1 MSTKRRKRRV
11 VYRPGDVGKSPQA
24 IAEQGQLPI
33 FDGNPM
39 TTENHDCATAEN
51 LPDGD
56 ATITAVAIETADTA
70 TGPKADDG
78 LAAPAIFESA
88 EVEIPAEAAET
99 TMSLSRPAVVMSD
112 SLGLRL
118 RAAREA
124 KGLTCEAAAH
134 QLRLP
139 ASILQSLE
147 AERFDRIGH
156 AIYLRSYLT
165 KYLQL
170 LDLPLVLA
178 ERVLHE
184 HAAPPPQLVTTG
196 TVSRPRYLFER
207 YSGSALYLIL
217 TGVIVVPAVLLAM
230 RAGFDQNL
238 VRVSPLDTTEI
249 ASPLP
254 QVQDESVPVA
264 HADVSDT
271 ATHATTAPA
280 STAAPFI
287 ASMTPFPAAAAPEAA
302 TGRSEAVANP
312 GEHKLRLN
320 LAEASWVEITSSDGQ
335 KIEYGLLP
343 AGSSRSY
350 DAVKPLDV
358 RIGNANG
365 ATLEVDGKARDIAP
379 YRHSNVAHFRVA
391 DGETS
396 TVAHSG
402 G

>member
-33 FDGNPM
+33 FDGDPM
-39 TTENHDCATAEN
+39 TTDNHDCATAEN

-56 ATITAVAIETADTA
+56 ATITAAKIETADTA
-70 TGPKADDG
+70 IADDG
-78 LAAPAIFESA
+78 FVAPTIVESP
-88 EVEIPAEAAET
+88 EVEIPAET
-99 TMSLSRPAVVMSD
+99 TVSLSRPAVVMSE
-112 SLGLRL
+112 SLGLCL

-147 AERFDRIGH
+147 TERFDRIGH

-264 HADVSDT
+264 HADASD
-271 ATHATTAPA
+271 AAPHATTAPA

-287 ASMTPFPAAAAPEAA
+287 ASMTPFPPAAAPESA
-302 TGRSEAVANP
+302 TSRSETVASP

-320 LAEASWVEITSSDGQ
+320 LAEASWVEITASDGQ

-350 DAVKPLDV
+350 DAIKPLDV

-379 YRHSNVAHFRVA
+379 YRHSNVAHFKLA

-396 TVAHSG
+396 TAVHSG

>member
-1 MSTKRRKRRV
+1 M
-11 VYRPGDVGKSPQA
+11 GKSPQA
-24 IAEQGQLPI
+24 NAGQGQLTI
-33 FDGNPM
+33 FDGDPM
-39 TTENHDCATAEN
+39 TTENDDCATAERT
-51 LPDGD
+51 LDGD
-56 ATITAVAIETADTA
+56 AAITAATIEAADIATQPKVDHDSATTSASPEAVVVAEAPQAKPPVAINE
-70 TGPKADDG
+70 
-78 LAAPAIFESA
+78 
-88 EVEIPAEAAET
+88 
-99 TMSLSRPAVVMSD
+99 

-124 KGLTCEAAAH
+124 RGLTCESAAQ

-147 AERFDRIGH
+147 TERFDRIGH

-170 LDLPLVLA
+170 LDMPQVLA
-178 ERVLHE
+178 ERVVQD

-207 YSGSALYLIL
+207 YSGSALYLVL

-249 ASPLP
+249 AAAPLLKP
-254 QVQDESVPVA
+254 NDESAAIAQSDTTSAPA
-264 HADVSDT
+264 HA
-271 ATHATTAPA
+271 ATAPA
-280 STAAPFI
+280 TTSAPFI
-287 ASMTPFPAAAAPEAA
+287 ASMTPFPTAAPTEAA
-302 TGRSEAVANP
+302 VAKNETAANS

-320 LAEASWVEITSSDGQ
+320 LAEASWVEITASDGQ
-335 KIEYGLLP
+335 KLEYGLLP

-350 DAVKPLDV
+350 DAIKPLDV

-365 ATLEVDGKARDIAP
+365 ATLEVDGKPRDIAP
-379 YRHSNVAHFRVA
+379 YRHSNVAHFKLA

-396 TVAHSG
+396 TVVHSG

>member
-11 VYRPGDVGKSPQA
+11 IYRPGATGNPQA
-24 IAEQGQLPI
+24 TSAEQGQLSI
-33 FDGNPM
+33 FDNDPM
-39 TTENHDCATAEN
+39 TTENNDCATAERM
-51 LPDGD
+51 LDQD
-56 ATITAVAIETADTA
+56 AAQTATATEPVETVMEPTVEHDVATSAPFVETPEEITAEAR
-70 TGPKADDG
+70 PMK
-78 LAAPAIFESA
+78 PAG
-88 EVEIPAEAAET
+88 
-99 TMSLSRPAVVMSD
+99 VMSE

-124 KGLTCEAAAH
+124 KGLTCEAAAQ

-170 LDLPLVLA
+170 LDLPQVLA
-178 ERVLHE
+178 ERVVHE

-249 ASPLP
+249 AAPLP
-254 QVQDESVPVA
+254 QARDDSAPA
-264 HADVSDT
+264 PRGDTSDAVTQAT
-271 ATHATTAPA
+271 ATPA
-280 STAAPFI
+280 GTSAPFI
-287 ASMTPFPAAAAPEAA
+287 ASMTPFPAPAAAGSAA
-302 TGRSEAVANP
+302 KTESVANS

-320 LAEASWVEITSSDGQ
+320 LAEASWVEIVASDGQ
-335 KIEYGLLP
+335 KLEYGLLP

-358 RIGNANG
+358 RIGNATG
-365 ATLEVDGKARDIAP
+365 ATLEVDGKPRDIAP
-379 YRHSNVAHFRVA
+379 YRHSNVAHFKLA

-396 TVAHSG
+396 TAVHSG